1 MQKQGW
7 TLLFHACLIE
17 QLQKLNAA
25 ANRAIESDPDGSKS
39 NANVKLFRALSQ
51 LILETIPS
59 NPARDEY
66 RQGNTMGTNYRLWR
80 RAKIGRRFR
89 LFFRYDS
96 KAKLI
101 IYAWVNDDQTLR
113 SAGSKTDP
121 YTVFQKMLER
131 DNPPNSWAKL
141 VATCREDFG

>member
-25 ANRAIESDPDGSKS
+25 ANRAIESDPEGFES

-59 NPARDEY
+59 DPAREEY
-66 RQGNTMGTNYRLWR
+66 RQGNTMGANYRHWR

-96 KAKLI
+96 KAKLGFQLKPGRI
-101 IYAWVNDDQTLR
+101 LKTTGYEQRALCLFWAAEDRPFQPSTMKIDQET
-113 SAGSKTDP
+113 
-121 YTVFQKMLER
+121 
-131 DNPPNSWAKL
+131 
-141 VATCREDFG
+141 